1 MRHLFLR
8 KSAKEESD
16 TLEKSNSVTSDV
28 TWRMNGKTRVSCQ
41 QGFTDGEIEKSLRPW
56 GDNERDSTAENTA
69 TAHSIVCTR
78 VLSLLLLPCSL
89 STLPQ

>member
-1 MRHLFLR
+1 MQDARVLPAGLHR
-8 KSAKEESD
+8 RRNREEPA
-16 TLEKSNSVTSDV
+16 
-28 TWRMNGKTRVSCQ
+28 
-41 QGFTDGEIEKSLRPW
+41 PW